1 MDSHSHSKSI
11 VLLLFA
17 CAIGWIAAAS
27 VEQAMVVSGASREE
41 RSTARK
47 GRMQLQIEIL
57 KAQIEADSPA
67 KTAADSLNLAGK
79 LEEMATLLWQDGR
92 AKEALEAL
100 TRALSLEKQGGAD
113 KNRLIATL
121 NQIASVCRDSNR
133 YNDMHMA
140 LRQIQTLNDHD
151 PATTIEV
158 RIRDRQNIASCNFL
172 MAVQEEDQSK
182 RKQQLQLTQTSMEE
196 LKRELL
202 TERAIDKLDAGE
214 KSLLATIDDNLS
226 SIFEELGDRTAAKPL
241 KEEAQRLRS
250 AGR

>member
-1 MDSHSHSKSI
+1 MESRHSKLI

-17 CAIGWIAAAS
+17 CIIGWIATAS
-27 VEQAMVVSGASREE
+27 IEQALGVSGASRNH

-57 KAQIEADSPA
+57 KAKIETDSSA

-79 LEEMATLLWQDGR
+79 LEELATLLWQDGR
-92 AKEALEAL
+92 PKEALEAL
-100 TRALSLEKQGGAD
+100 TRALALEKQGGAAKD
-113 KNRLIATL
+113 RLIATL
-121 NQIASVCRDSNR
+121 NQIASVCRDSSK

-151 PATTIEV
+151 PATTVEV

-172 MAVQEEDQSK
+172 MAVQEDDLLK
-182 RKQQLQLTQTSMEE
+182 RKQQLQLTQASMEE

-202 TERAIDKLDAGE
+202 TERAIDKLNAGE

-226 SIFEELGDRTAAKPL
+226 SIFEELGDKSAAKPL
-241 KEEAQRLRS
+241 KEEAQTLRS
-250 AGR
+250 FTR